1 MQSQDTGNKPRFDPT
16 ESDSADPVP
25 SSIRMKPD
33 QVDQPAEGSDTS
45 ANSVNAEAQE
55 HMGASEDQIIREKP
69 PTGALSDMLE
79 KPGGPAPNDELTP
92 G

>member
-1 MQSQDTGNKPRFDPT
+1 MQSQDADKKRYDPT
-16 ESDSADPVP
+16 EAESADPLP
-25 SSIRMKPD
+25 SAIRIKPD
-33 QVDQPAEGSDTS
+33 QADQQPEVSEAAEGS
-45 ANSVNAEAQE
+45 ANAESQV